1 MVGAALANS
10 ATPTSEQGG
19 GHLSAPPVD
28 DDTDGDE
35 ESLLRGDRVPD
46 FVLPAADGRALLFY
60 EFAAG
65 KPVVIASCAPGWD
78 RDAVEAMARALT
90 DSAGRHAVQAVL
102 LCDQAPDRN
111 VDTPDF
117 VALVDEGARL
127 RRHLFGGVSNDT
139 AGVLAVTDANL
150 RLMDGCVLDEPADAA
165 GLATVVNGMVEEAR
179 SELARDMAASVAP
192 VLIVPRVLP
201 PGLCDDLIDG
211 FERWS
216 PVDSPMPAADGS
228 GLAVDPDRKTRRDAL
243 IEDAEL
249 EQELIA
255 CVARRV
261 LPEVHK
267 AFHYRAERFER
278 PKLVSYDAATA
289 GHFDSHR
296 DNTAPNTRQR
306 RFALTLNLNT
316 GSYKG
321 GELEFPEYGTAN
333 RYAPPAGGA
342 IVFACGHAHRVTP
355 VSAGRRYA
363 VVSFMVDGLPP
374 EPPASKR

>member
-1 MVGAALANS
+1 MASS
-10 ATPTSEQGG
+10 ATPTSESGG
-19 GHLSAPPVD
+19 GRASAPSVSDEADSGD
-28 DDTDGDE
+28 D

-65 KPVVIASCAPGWD
+65 QPVLIASCAAGWS
-78 RDAVEAMARALT
+78 RDTVGNLASALA
-90 DSAGRHAVQAVL
+90 DSTERHALQAVL
-102 LCDQAPDRN
+102 LCDQPPDAVTESRG
-111 VDTPDF
+111 F
-117 VALVDEGARL
+117 VALIDDASRL
-127 RRHLFGGVSNDT
+127 RRHLFGDVSNDVE
-139 AGVLAVTDANL
+139 GVLAITDANL
-150 RLMDGCVLDEPADAA
+150 RVMDGCVLDEPADADGFA
-165 GLATVVNGMVEEAR
+165 AVVNGLVEEAR
-179 SELARDMAASVAP
+179 SDAGREQATSAAP

-201 PGLCDDLIDG
+201 PGLCADLIDG

-261 LPEVHK
+261 LPEVQK
-267 AFHYRAERFER
+267 AFCYRAERFER
-278 PKLVSYDAATA
+278 PKLVCYDAATA
-289 GHFDSHR
+289 GHFDAHR
-296 DNTAPNTRQR
+296 DNTAPDTRHR

-316 GSYKG
+316 GSYEG
-321 GELEFPEYGTAN
+321 GELVFPEYGPES

-342 IVFACGHAHRVTP
+342 IVFACSHAHRVTP
-355 VSAGRRYA
+355 VSAARRYA
-363 VVSFMVDGLPP
+363 VVSFMVEGPKSSR
-374 EPPASKR
+374 PAKDS